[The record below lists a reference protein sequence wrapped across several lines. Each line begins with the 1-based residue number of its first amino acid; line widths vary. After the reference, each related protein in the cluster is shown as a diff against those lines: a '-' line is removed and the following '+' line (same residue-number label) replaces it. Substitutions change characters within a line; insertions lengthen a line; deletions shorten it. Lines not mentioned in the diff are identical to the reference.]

1 MGKNKK
7 IRIFM
12 VGYSHNKGG
21 VEAYISNLVGSMDN
35 TKFEIIY
42 KMPEMVIDGKKWIAP
57 LNRHN
62 YIKYRLFWRKFFSE
76 NKFDVLYLNTCDVV
90 SIDDLKFAKRAGIPV
105 RIIHAHNTGNQ
116 RSIGTS
122 LSLFHQLSEKMSR
135 NNLEKFAT
143 HFFAC
148 SKSAGDWMFD
158 GREYRVIKN
167 GINLSN
173 YQFSNSYRIDI
184 KEKNSIM
191 SRKTVGII
199 GRLSPQ
205 KNPLFSVGVL
215 ESLLNNKDDFYA
227 VFIGDGEMRA
237 EIQQQIID
245 KGLDNKVQLIGA
257 VDNVNEWLSAVDCVL
272 MPSLFEGLPFVLVE
286 AQAAGLHCVVSS
298 AVSQEANITGLVE
311 FVSLDEDK
319 ETWAKKVLD
328 ACEQPRVDVSQKL
341 TDAGYSIEDTAKTV
355 SEIIENMLNNQRKS

>member
-35 TKFEIIY
+35 TKFEIMY

-62 YIKYRLFWRKFFSE
+62 YIKYRLFWRKFFRE

-105 RIIHAHNTGNQ
+105 RIIHAH
-116 RSIGTS
+116 SSGTQQGLS
-122 LSLFHQLSEKMSR
+122 QNLSLFHRLSERNSR
-135 NNLEKFAT
+135 NKLDKYAT
-143 HFFAC
+143 HLFAC

-158 GREYRVIKN
+158 GKKYKIINN
-167 GINLSN
+167 GVKLSD
-173 YQFSNSYRIDI
+173 YHYSKHIRKKLR
-184 KEKNSIM
+184 KENGYDTEKIIG
-191 SRKTVGII
+191 VI
-199 GRLSPQ
+199 GRLSPV
-205 KNPLFSVGVL
+205 KNL
-215 ESLLNNKDDFYA
+215 EFAIDIIDRATCLSSECKGII
-227 VFIGDGEMRA
+227 IGDGEQRKYLHS
-237 EIQQQIID
+237 QIIS

-298 AVSQEANITGLVE
+298 AVSKEANITGLVE
-311 FVSLDEDK
+311 YLNLDEDK
-319 ETWAKKVLD
+319 ETWAMKVLD

-355 SEIIENMLNNQRKS
+355 SEIIENLLNNQRKS

>member
-1 MGKNKK
+1 M
-7 IRIFM
+7 
-12 VGYSHNKGG
+12 
-21 VEAYISNLVGSMDN
+21 
-35 TKFEIIY
+35 
-42 KMPEMVIDGKKWIAP
+42 
-57 LNRHN
+57 
-62 YIKYRLFWRKFFSE
+62 
-76 NKFDVLYLNTCDVV
+76 
-90 SIDDLKFAKRAGIPV
+90 
-105 RIIHAHNTGNQ
+105 
-116 RSIGTS
+116 
-122 LSLFHQLSEKMSR
+122 
-135 NNLEKFAT
+135 EKFAT

-215 ESLLNNKDDFYA
+215 ESLLNNKDYFYA

-298 AVSQEANITGLVE
+298 AVSKEANITGLVE
-311 FVSLDEDK
+311 YLNLDEDK
-319 ETWAKKVLD
+319 ETWAMKVLD

-355 SEIIENMLNNQRKS
+355 SEIIENLLNNQRKS